1 MSFVFPIEEA
11 AAQVACSK
19 VVKSYFNSAIASVAA
34 IPPLSHLIEV
44 GSELG
49 LIKVLQAANEYILPF
64 LLVLSI
70 ATVLFRGP
78 AFD

>member
-1 MSFVFPIEEA
+1 MGLVFPIEEVATQA
-11 AAQVACSK
+11 ADLHVL
-19 VVKSYFNSAIASVAA
+19 KSYLHFRITSVAA